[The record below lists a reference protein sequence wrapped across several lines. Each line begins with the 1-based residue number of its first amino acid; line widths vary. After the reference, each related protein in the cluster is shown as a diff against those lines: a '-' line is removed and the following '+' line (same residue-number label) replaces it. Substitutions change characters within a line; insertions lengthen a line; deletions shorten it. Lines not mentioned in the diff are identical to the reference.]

1 MNPDDVERLLDDID
15 DLREPDADPD
25 LEALKTAI
33 LIEDTFGITL
43 ADNDIG
49 PKLLDRAG
57 IVRLLGRARSPS

>member
-49 PKLLDRAG
+49 PTLLDRAG